1 MPKVA
6 VIGQGDCIDFDLT
19 IYNQQDKIRVIFQ
32 AYIEDITRLRGH
44 TKCPRG
50 HVISSI
56 YHIPTNEIPGKLSRE
71 NLISSHVKI
80 TRYLQT

>member
-6 VIGQGDCIDFDLT
+6 VIGQGDCIGFELT
-19 IYNQQDKIRVIFQ
+19 IYNQQDKVRVIFQ
-32 AYIEDITRLRGH
+32 AYIEDITWLRGH

-56 YHIPTNEIPGKLSRE
+56 YHITNNEDIKFSRE
-71 NLISSHVKI
+71 SSPGISLVFI
-80 TRYLQT
+80 

>member
-6 VIGQGDCIDFDLT
+6 VIGQGDCIGFELT
-19 IYNQQDKIRVIFQ
+19 IYNQQDKVRVIFQ
-32 AYIEDITRLRGH
+32 AYIEDITWLRGH

-56 YHIPTNEIPGKLSRE
+56 YHITTNEIPGELSRE
-71 NLISSHVKI
+71 NLISLHVK
-80 TRYLQT
+80 TTCYLQT